1 MRPETAQGIFVNF
14 KRLYEFNHRQLPLI
28 VAQIGKSFRNEIN
41 PKSGLLRQREFL
53 MTEIEHFLDPALK
66 FKPYERFSK
75 VKSLEVN
82 LYSSSNQFNS
92 ESSSKMTLEA
102 AVDKVQKENLFKKDH
117 IVILLIQTRALS
129 KVRRSRTILAE

>member
-14 KRLYEFNHRQLPLI
+14 KRLYEFNQKQLPLI

-75 VKSLEVN
+75 IKGLEVN
-82 LYSSSNQFNS
+82 LYSSSNQSNA
-92 ESSSKMTLEA
+92 ENSSKITLQT
-102 AVDKVQKENLFKKDH
+102 AVEKV
-117 IVILLIQTRALS
+117 S
-129 KVRRSRTILAE
+129 